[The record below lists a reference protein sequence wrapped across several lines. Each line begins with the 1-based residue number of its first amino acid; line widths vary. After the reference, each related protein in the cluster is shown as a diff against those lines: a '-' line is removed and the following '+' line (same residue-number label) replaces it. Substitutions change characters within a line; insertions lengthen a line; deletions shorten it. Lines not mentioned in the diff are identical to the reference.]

1 MKILSWNINGLRACK
16 TKLEK
21 LFESLDA
28 DIICLQETKI
38 THGQLDEASAI
49 VDGYN
54 SYFSLSRGKQG
65 YSGVATFCRDS
76 ASPIAAEEGLTGRHA
91 SSAGKEKVGCYGDL
105 TDFTDEELQSLDNE
119 GRCVITVHKIKDS
132 SGNEREVAV
141 MNVYCPRYD
150 SEDEKRLRFKLDFYK
165 LLQKRSEALLKAG
178 KHVIILGDVNQSHKP
193 IDHCEPD
200 DKRYF
205 EAKPGRYW
213 LSQFLCELTEDGRP
227 IIEKR
232 DCPGTSESESDSPE
246 KGSGKEKSGGLFI
259 DTFRYFHPQQ
269 TEAFTFW
276 STQTSARQLNYGT
289 RIDYII
295 ADIPLCEE
303 IFEDS
308 MTMPDFQ
315 GSDHCP
321 VKATLNCTII
331 AAKRCP
337 SLCTKYMPEF
347 AGKQQKLSAFFLP
360 MSKKPATQEKAASSQ
375 SHVPPEDKRTKETKL
390 PVEKESS
397 SGAGKQPLK
406 RNSSNVKGGPVKKQ
420 KTTTDGKTKH
430 AGKIFSFFQR
440 KESTPKVAKPEGK
453 YEDRQSC
460 EPSEKGLSEDSIEK
474 VCPANNTSSTS
485 NDECSTSQ
493 NLDNSSGASRL
504 SQSSAEECEERKKSQ
519 AAQWKNVL
527 RGPRP
532 PPLCKG
538 HQEPAVLR
546 TVKKSGPNYGKQF
559 YTCARPEGRKTD
571 KEARCDYFI
580 WVKKR

>member
-200 DKRYF
+200 DKKYF
-205 EAKPGRYW
+205 EAKPGRRW
-213 LSQFLCELTEDGRP
+213 LSQFLCGLTEDGKP
-227 IIEKR
+227 IIKQR
-232 DCPGTSESESDSPE
+232 DSYRSSESESDSPE
-246 KGSGKEKSGGLFI
+246 KGSGKEHSGGLFI

-269 TEAFTFW
+269 TEAFTCW
-276 STQTSARQLNYGT
+276 SVASSARQLNYGT

-303 IFEDS
+303 TFEDS
-308 MTMPDFQ
+308 ITMPDFQ

-321 VKATLNCTII
+321 VKATLKGTIVL
-331 AAKRCP
+331 AKKCP

-347 AGKQQKLSAFFLP
+347 AGKQQKLSAFFVP
-360 MSKKPATQEKAASSQ
+360 KSKQSASQEESALAK
-375 SHVPPEDKRTKETKL
+375 DTCTKETNL
-390 PVEKESS
+390 QVEKESNTTT
-397 SGAGKQPLK
+397 GKSALK
-406 RNSSNVKGGPVKKQ
+406 RNCSTITGGPVKKQ
-420 KTTTDGKTKH
+420 KTAGSEKTKH

-440 KESTPKVAKPEGK
+440 KSETDPKVAKLERDKSGK
-453 YEDRQSC
+453 CEESLSC
-460 EPSEKGLSEDSIEK
+460 GSSERGLSEDSVER
-474 VCPANNTSSTS
+474 VLPANSASSTNS
-485 NDECSTSQ
+485 DCGTSQ
-493 NLDNSSGASRL
+493 NSESMSEAYSLPQRYV
-504 SQSSAEECEERKKSQ
+504 EEYEERKKSQ

-538 HQEPAVLR
+538 HQEPAVLK
-546 TVKKSGPNYGKQF
+546 TVKKSGPNYGRQF

-580 WVKKR
+580 WVKRR